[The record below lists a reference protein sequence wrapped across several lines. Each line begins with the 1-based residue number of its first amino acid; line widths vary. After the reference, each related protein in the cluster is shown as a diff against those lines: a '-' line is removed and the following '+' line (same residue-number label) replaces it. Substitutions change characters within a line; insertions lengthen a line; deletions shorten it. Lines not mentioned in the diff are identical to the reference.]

1 MANKKDVQ
9 NSPQKTNNFMF
20 SLNITFLADYTR
32 FYLINAHHAEIPG
45 PETAAQSAAMNMPAE
60 RYGPSASRLFRLLTF
75 MRMVWMTDPRMHARI
90 NAKIMFFAP
99 KSRPAYA
106 MSLMSPPPIALPA
119 IRN

>member
-45 PETAAQSAAMNMPAE
+45 PETAAPECGDEYACRKIRAE
-60 RYGPSASRLFRLLTF
+60 CKQVVSLAYFH
-75 MRMVWMTDPRMHARI
+75 TDGMDDGTK
-90 NAKIMFFAP
+90 NACKNKCKNNVFCA
-99 KSRPAYA
+99 
-106 MSLMSPPPIALPA
+106 
-119 IRN
+119 

>member
-45 PETAAQSAAMNMPAE
+45 PETAAPECGDEYARRKVRAE
-60 RYGPSASRLFRLLTF
+60 CKQVVSLAYF
-75 MRMVWMTDPRMHARI
+75 HADGMDDGAK
-90 NAKIMFFAP
+90 NACKNKCKNNVFCA
-99 KSRPAYA
+99 
-106 MSLMSPPPIALPA
+106 
-119 IRN
+119 